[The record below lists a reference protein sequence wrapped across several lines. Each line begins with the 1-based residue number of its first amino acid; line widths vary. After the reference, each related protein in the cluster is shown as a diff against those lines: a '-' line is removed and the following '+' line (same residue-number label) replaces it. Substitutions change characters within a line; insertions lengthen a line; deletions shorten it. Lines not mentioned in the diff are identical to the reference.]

1 MTWRYIGTERQVVEG
16 GEPLQAAAENA
27 PWLQNEVTVRT
38 ISPARALPARQKAGA
53 PHTPMRPVSPAP
65 LGPPVSQAKT
75 DVPQLLAW
83 FAAGVAGDQT
93 AQLRFSSSLNKDDRA
108 FVHKWVQRVVGVTDC
123 ECRIAVGAGHIC
135 CIGVGMGIIPNEL
148 P

>member
-1 MTWRYIGTERQVVEG
+1 MVEG

-27 PWLQNEVTVRT
+27 PWLQDDVTGRT

-53 PHTPMRPVSPAP
+53 PHTPTPPVSHAP
-65 LGPPVSQAKT
+65 LGPPVSQAKA
-75 DVPQLLAW
+75 DVPLLLAW

-135 CIGVGMGIIPNEL
+135 CIGVGMGVIPNEL